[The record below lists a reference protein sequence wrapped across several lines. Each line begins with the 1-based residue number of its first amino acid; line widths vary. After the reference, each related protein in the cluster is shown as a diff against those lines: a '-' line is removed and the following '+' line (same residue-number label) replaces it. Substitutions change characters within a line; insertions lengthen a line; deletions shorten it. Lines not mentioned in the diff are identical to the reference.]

1 MGRGAWQAIVH
12 RVAELHKHTN
22 VGMHRYYLQIVKIF
36 YEFEGKMRLHTKV
49 LSILFPKMREYCSEP
64 TLLLINNKTV

>member
-22 VGMHRYYLQIVKIF
+22 IGMYRYYLQIVKIF
-36 YEFEGKMRLHTKV
+36 YMRLHTKV